1 MCSAPVTFG
10 GGLTIVKGVASG
22 RDGRNSPRLSHSW
35 AHFASI
41 AAGSNVFSIGI
52 MRRALPAMV
61 RRGKGERVSF
71 PFASSEVEMPI
82 GVHDLGVSRLR
93 STRTGFGG
101 SYFFK
106 WLDRKRTRLNSS
118 H

>member
-1 MCSAPVTFG
+1 
-10 GGLTIVKGVASG
+10 
-22 RDGRNSPRLSHSW
+22 
-35 AHFASI
+35 
-41 AAGSNVFSIGI
+41 

-93 STRTGFGG
+93 STRKGFGG

-106 WLDRKRTRLNSS
+106 WLPSQSNTVRCHWELFEPFSTPWLSSGKTRSCAGKIGRGS
-118 H
+118 GRERGCKYV